1 MTQLLSRNRLWL
13 CEAEKARAEKKNGTY
28 PKSADPKVT
37 GNRNLTY
44 HMKHMAQFL
53 PDDTTEKSGTKLCSA
68 L

>member
-1 MTQLLSRNRLWL
+1 MKQKKQELR
-13 CEAEKARAEKKNGTY
+13 KKNGTY

-53 PDDTTEKSGTKLCSA
+53 PDDTTEKSGTKLGSA
-68 L
+68 SFLAMAVP